1 MMRSSIWWIIH
12 VWDSW
17 LVACNIELF
26 LEASKASQRHHR
38 RGSFGFSE
46 LIASHHSTH
55 QPPFASFV
63 SQQNCTLPVLPL
75 TDLGQSNPSLH
86 CDLAPSPAAKNCLV
100 GEVTKAA
107 HTSLPEQR
115 SGSVHYSTT
124 LTNPYWRWKHM
135 LVSMGVISRGEM
147 SEWLN
152 TLKRLHASYWP
163 HIGRR
168 TIFSTAPSSHH
179 FPLKLLHQDLRHG
192 VCLHC
197 KHIKSQMDK
206 LQCTI
211 SIL

>member
-1 MMRSSIWWIIH
+1 MFETLDLWH
-12 VWDSW
+12 AT
-17 LVACNIELF
+17 LNYF
-26 LEASKASQRHHR
+26 QRQARHPR

-75 TDLGQSNPSLH
+75 TDLGHANPSLH
-86 CDLAPSPAAKNCLV
+86 CDLAPSPAAKNCSV

-115 SGSVHYSTT
+115 SGSVHYSTK
-124 LTNPYWRWKHM
+124 LTNPYCRWKHM

-152 TLKRLHASYWP
+152 TLKMLHASY
-163 HIGRR
+163 
-168 TIFSTAPSSHH
+168 
-179 FPLKLLHQDLRHG
+179 
-192 VCLHC
+192 
-197 KHIKSQMDK
+197 
-206 LQCTI
+206 
-211 SIL
+211 